1 MSTPHHDVVVVGFGP
16 VGTVL
21 SGLLAARGL
30 DVLAVDRETEIYPLP
45 RAAHFDHEIMR
56 VFQELGC
63 ADEVAPATIV
73 NPGMDF
79 LTADRE
85 VLLRMRP
92 APTTPSGWPASI
104 LFHQPGLELPM
115 REAALARGTA
125 TRLGVGVASVRDLGD
140 MVEVSLDDGSAVT
153 ASYLVGCDGARSG
166 VRKQLGIAMHD
177 LRFEEPWLVLDLVLH
192 EGTEPP
198 SPVTLQVCDA
208 ARPHTLVPMPS
219 PRFRFEF
226 MLLEGETAEEISRPE
241 RVDELLATW
250 MDPSTAT
257 VERSAVYTFHG
268 LVAQQWRAG
277 RILLAGDAAHMMPP
291 FLGQG
296 MCSGIRDAANLAWK
310 LHAVLRGGAPDAL
323 LDTYQQEREPH
334 VRAIVESAVGFGRLI
349 CTTDAALAAARD
361 RDMLAARAAGGG
373 DVSGSTAPA
382 IPDGPLVRAGGLQA
396 PQPVVD
402 GTRLD
407 DLVGAGFAVVARN
420 AGRLTGTAADWWRA
434 HGAVMLSADVHPE
447 VAAVLDDA
455 DADVVVIR
463 PDRYVLMAGATLEL
477 PDDVRALLAP

>member
-1 MSTPHHDVVVVGFGP
+1 MTVPHHDVVVVGFGP

-21 SGLLAARGL
+21 AGLLAARGL

-63 ADEVAPATIV
+63 AEEVAPATIV

-79 LTADRE
+79 LTADRQ

-92 APTTPSGWPASI
+92 APGTPSGWPASI

-115 REAALARGTA
+115 RAAALARGAA
-125 TRLGVGVASVRDLGD
+125 TRLGVGVAAVHDVGDL
-140 MVEVSLDDGSAVT
+140 VEVSFDDGTAVT
-153 ASYLVGCDGARSG
+153 ASFVVGCDGARSG

-177 LRFEEPWLVLDLVLH
+177 LQFEEPWLVLDLVLH
-192 EGTEPP
+192 QGTEPP

-208 ARPHTLVPMPS
+208 ARPHTLVPMPA

-226 MLLEGETAEEISRPE
+226 MLLEGETAEQISRPE
-241 RVDELLATW
+241 RVDELLAAW
-250 MDPSTAT
+250 VDPATVT

-268 LVAQQWRAG
+268 LIAQQWRAG
-277 RILLAGDAAHMMPP
+277 RVLLAGDAAHMMPP

-310 LHAVLRGGAPDAL
+310 LAAVVRDGAPHAL

-334 VRAIVESAVGFGRLI
+334 VRSIVEAAVGFGRLI
-349 CTTDAALAAARD
+349 CTTDAAVAAARD

-373 DVSGSTAPA
+373 DVGGSTAPA
-382 IPDGPLVRAGGLQA
+382 LAEGPLVRSGGLQA
-396 PQPVVD
+396 SQPVVA
-402 GTRLD
+402 GRRLD
-407 DLVGAGFAVVARN
+407 DLAGTGFAVVARTT
-420 AGRLTGTAADWWRA
+420 AHLVGPAADWWRSQ
-434 HGAVMLSADVHPE
+434 GASMWSADAQPE

-455 DADVVVIR
+455 GADVVVVR
-463 PDRYVLMAGATLEL
+463 PDRYVLMAGGVLDA
-477 PDDVRALLAP
+477 PADVQALLRA